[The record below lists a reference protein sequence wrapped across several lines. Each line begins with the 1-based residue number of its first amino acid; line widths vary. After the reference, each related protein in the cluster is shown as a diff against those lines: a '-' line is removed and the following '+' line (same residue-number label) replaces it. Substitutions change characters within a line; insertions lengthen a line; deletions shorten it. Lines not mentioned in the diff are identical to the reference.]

1 MCGAAFAVWVRK
13 GSWIALAEVSVWTAL
28 TSNGTLNVLS
38 NICCNFQFA
47 NDCSWTKFWGSD
59 IRADCCWSLIM
70 ASSVSCWIWRS
81 LLEIDC
87 LRFWSK
93 ARFHSSTVVDAC
105 CWCLSTSCSYFELRR
120 TFCKWLAAVSALGYG
135 LPVTGFSGLFLTG
148 EWGITCWIRLLL
160 SASSPTLASMR
171 MSWRGRLC
179 EESPLQDRGLPGG
192 VPIDTEAGMSSTTKL
207 LRLALRA
214 RITTRN
220 HLRRREA
227 GGGNLPRKG
236 ITSSGLITWIY
247 RSTTKNRQQVRRSFS
262 S

>member
-1 MCGAAFAVWVRK
+1 MVCGAAFAVWVCE
-13 GSWIALAEVSVWTAL
+13 GLWIALAEVSAWTAL

-38 NICCNFQFA
+38 NICCNFPFA

-59 IRADCCWSLIM
+59 IGVDCCWSLIV
-70 ASSVSCWIWRS
+70 ASSGSCWIWRS

-105 CWCLSTSCSYFELRR
+105 CWCLSTSCSHFELRR
-120 TFCKWLAAVSALGYG
+120 TFCKWLAAVSALVMAS
-135 LPVTGFSGLFLTG
+135 LWRASADCLQ
-148 EWGITCWIRLLL
+148 IRLLL
-160 SASSPTLASMR
+160 LASSPTLASMR
-171 MSWRGRLC
+171 MSWRGKLC
-179 EESPLQDRGLPGG
+179 EEPPLQDRGLPGG
-192 VPIDTEAGMSSTTKL
+192 VPIDTGAGMSSTSKL

-262 S
+262 LQPQCTK